1 MLEEAMSTLHD
12 VDISFWGK
20 LHFLSNNSVVQKFL
34 LRDFRIVLD
43 GSNTQYNGTT
53 WEFSFHI
60 SQCNAFYCLTMK
72 EMTWQ
77 KTMH

>member
-53 WEFSFHI
+53 
-60 SQCNAFYCLTMK
+60 
-72 EMTWQ
+72 
-77 KTMH
+77 